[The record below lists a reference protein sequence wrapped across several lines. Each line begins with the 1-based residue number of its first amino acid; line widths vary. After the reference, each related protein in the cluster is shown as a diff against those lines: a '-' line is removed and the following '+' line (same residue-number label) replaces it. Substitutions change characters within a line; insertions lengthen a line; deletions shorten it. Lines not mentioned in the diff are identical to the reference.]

1 MAMEGIQDRTE
12 IATRAAV
19 ILFMV
24 GNLLAIG
31 LEPDGRAALAPL
43 LVADPD
49 PRTTVMVALGVPLT
63 LAATWLASRWLGKAS
78 AGAAPRKAP

>member
-1 MAMEGIQDRTE
+1 MEDILGKSE
-12 IATRAAV
+12 IAIRPAV

-31 LEPDGRAALAPL
+31 LETDGRVALALL

-49 PRTTVMVALGVPLT
+49 PRTTVMVALGIPLT
-63 LAATWLASRWLGKAS
+63 LAATWLASRWLGTAS
-78 AGAAPRKAP
+78 AVAALKEAP

>member
-1 MAMEGIQDRTE
+1 MEGIQDLAE
-12 IATRAAV
+12 IAIRPAV

-24 GNLLAIG
+24 CNLLAIG
-31 LEPDGRAALAPL
+31 LETDGRAALAPL

-78 AGAAPRKAP
+78 AGAAPRKAL